1 MSGKEESLWLV
12 VLKVAA
18 CESKGRGSSAESI
31 GVGKSMV
38 WAKVSVGKSIVWTIV
53 SVGNGMVWMVWA
65 VLLQWMRAAVAQQG
79 PGNRTVA
86 LAPGTLS

>member
-18 CESKGRGSSAESI
+18 CESSGRGSSVESI
-31 GVGKSMV
+31 GVGKSICGQ
-38 WAKVSVGKSIVWTIV
+38 WYG
-53 SVGNGMVWMVWA
+53 VGNGMVWMVWA

>member
-18 CESKGRGSSAESI
+18 CESSGRGSSVESI

-38 WAKVSVGKSIVWTIV
+38 WAIV

>member
-18 CESKGRGSSAESI
+18 CESSGRGSSVESI
-31 GVGKSMV
+31 GVGKSM
-38 WAKVSVGKSIVWTIV
+38 VWTIV

>member
-18 CESKGRGSSAESI
+18 CESSGRGSSVESI

-38 WAKVSVGKSIVWTIV
+38 WTIVSVGKSIC
-53 SVGNGMVWMVWA
+53 G
-65 VLLQWMRAAVAQQG
+65 Q
-79 PGNRTVA
+79 
-86 LAPGTLS
+86 

>member
-18 CESKGRGSSAESI
+18 CESSGRGSSVESI

-38 WAKVSVGKSIVWTIV
+38 WTIV
-53 SVGNGMVWMVWA
+53 SVGNSMVWA
-65 VLLQWMRAAVAQQG
+65 MVWCGWCGQYYCNG
-79 PGNRTVA
+79 
-86 LAPGTLS
+86 